1 MYYPTQKKK
10 TVAAIGAMTVAI
22 KAQRALASE
31 GIAAE
36 VIALSPEQTRRGC
49 AYGIEFSCAELK
61 SAKSTLGASH
71 LPVSEYFSGGGG
83 ELL

>member
-1 MYYPTQKKK
+1 MHHLCT
-10 TVAAIGAMTVAI
+10 ASIGSLTHAM
-22 KAQRALASE
+22 KGQRLLSDV
-31 GIAAE
+31 GIESRIVKLDAKR
-36 VIALSPEQTRRGC
+36 TRRGC

>member
-1 MYYPTQKKK
+1 MHKICTASVGSLTHAMKGQKLLSDAGILTKIVKLDAKK
-10 TVAAIGAMTVAI
+10 
-22 KAQRALASE
+22 
-31 GIAAE
+31 
-36 VIALSPEQTRRGC
+36 TRRGC

-61 SAKSTLGASH
+61 NARSVLGASH